1 MLALKLGMSLTSSN
15 KPSTAA
21 GFLNEYSL
29 DFDGTN
35 DYVTFGDATVF
46 TPNSSGAGRGFSI
59 GLWFKTTDAS
69 TGGFPPQNIYLLGK
83 IQAVGGN
90 SEYTMQ
96 VDSTGK
102 ISLKLFGNGGGS
114 PFDPSATLTT
124 STALNDGNWKHII
137 FTWDLGSP
145 VTTSNFKVYVNGS
158 QDTSATIATSGT
170 LTSVKNALAPLT
182 LAVTGIGG
190 ISTHYLEGK
199 LDEVFIVDDALSSSQ
214 VTDIYNGGTPIDM
227 TTINHLVGWWRNGD
241 PTGTGAFPTIVDASS
256 NSNDG
261 TMTNMASGD
270 IVTDVP

>member
-1 MLALKLGMSLTSSN
+1 MLSLKLGMSLTSSN
-15 KPSTAA
+15 KPRAA
-21 GFLNEYSL
+21 GFVNEYSL

-35 DYVTFGDATVF
+35 DYVDFGDATVF
-46 TPNSSGAGRGFSI
+46 TPNGSLAGRGFSI
-59 GLWFKTTDAS
+59 GLWLKTTDA
-69 TGGFPPQNIYLLGK
+69 TTVGFPPNNIFLLGK
-83 IQAVGGN
+83 SNTLGGN
-90 SEYTMQ
+90 TEYTMQ
-96 VDSTGK
+96 IQSTGK
-102 ISLKLFGNGGGS
+102 ISLTLVGNGGGA
-114 PFDPSATLTT
+114 PFDPSARLTT

-158 QDTSATIATSGT
+158 QDTSATIFTSGT
-170 LTSVKNALAPLT
+170 LTSVKNGLAPLT
-182 LAVTGIGG
+182 LATTGVGPF
-190 ISTHYLEGK
+190 SSYLEGK

>member
-1 MLALKLGMSLTSSN
+1 MIGGSN
-15 KPSTAA
+15 SPKPS
-21 GFLNEYSL
+21 GFVNEYSL

-46 TPNSSGAGRGFSI
+46 TPNGSGAGRGFSI

-69 TGGFPPQNIYLLGK
+69 TVGFPANNIFLLGK
-83 IQAVGGN
+83 SNVIGGN
-90 SEYTMQ
+90 TEYTMQ
-96 VDSTGK
+96 IESTGK
-102 ISLKLFGNGGGS
+102 IRFTLTGKGGGS
-114 PFDPSATLTT
+114 PLNPFARLTT
-124 STALNDGNWKHII
+124 NTALNDGNWKHII

-158 QDTSATIATSGT
+158 QDTSATLVTSGT
-170 LTSVKNALAPLT
+170 LTSVANGAAPLT
-182 LAVTGIGG
+182 LATTGVGPF
-190 ISTHYLEGK
+190 SSYLEGK